1 MKPPKFKE
9 LDIFSGAILSL
20 LYIEGSTKFH
30 MNLLLEHLSKVAD
43 EDNKYTNRIKQTL
56 TTLLS

>member
-1 MKPPKFKE
+1 MKPPKFK
-9 LDIFSGAILSL
+9 AILSL

-43 EDNKYTNRIKQTL
+43 EDNKYANRIKQTL